1 MEPGLEESR
10 SDEWRCRGEEHAV
23 RVKTHTDTKRRN
35 LGGVELVGATPTDT
49 FRVGERVPNRM

>member
-1 MEPGLEESR
+1 MGGGAG
-10 SDEWRCRGEEHAV
+10 GEEHAV